1 MENDPA
7 HFDAALSERL
17 TEYLNTATTEAYLAG
32 VALLNDIA
40 FTTFQE
46 VSRFIRDTGSE
57 ARKFAIK
64 GLAGSVVAS
73 LGSCLGQTCRDR
85 PGRTRVGVALA
96 AVHPDHSGVTS
107 SRAQD
112 RLRLRSR

>member
-1 MENDPA
+1 MENDPS

-40 FTTFQE
+40 FTIFRE
-46 VSRFIRDTGSE
+46 VSRLIRDTGSE

-64 GLAGSVVAS
+64 GLAGGVVTG
-73 LGSCLGQTCRDR
+73 LGSSLAKLAGIVPAELEWVLPWLQYIPTILG
-85 PGRTRVGVALA
+85 
-96 AVHPDHSGVTS
+96 
-107 SRAQD
+107 
-112 RLRLRSR
+112 